1 MEGGYTYVTWF
12 FALWVT
18 LQLGQC
24 SQKEANQ
31 EIINELREIKL
42 EMIKK

>member
-1 MEGGYTYVTWF
+1 MEGYTYVMWF
-12 FALWVT
+12 FAIWMT

-24 SQKEANQ
+24 SQMQANRD
-31 EIINELREIKL
+31 IIQELREIKL